1 MRPTLGLTATALLF
15 LAAPSLR
22 GAEPVGVPLAEADAE
37 RIMRIDVPHFNDEP
51 NIRIDGHLDEGIWS
65 RLQAHDGMRVISPDT
80 MAPPAH
86 STEAYYFH
94 TARGLYVGAK
104 LEQPPETLVARL
116 SSRDQF
122 INRDSFGVTLDTSG
136 EGLYGY
142 WFTVNLGGS
151 VMDGKVAPER
161 RYSSE
166 WDGPW
171 LHGTAEL
178 ADGWSLEMFLPWSMM
193 AMPQINGPRRM
204 GFFTNRKVTYLD
216 ERWATPA
223 LPFTAARFMS
233 ALGRLNLGDVR
244 PRRQLDFYP
253 YLSATQ
259 DEIRHEDRYRGG
271 LDLFWRPTSN
281 FQVAATANPDFGAVE
296 SDDVVVNLT
305 AFETFFPEK
314 RLFFLEGNEVFTTTP
329 RARVRSVG
337 PGSFGRRTR
346 STYSPT
352 PTTLLNTRRIG
363 GPPGIDLP
371 DGVHAEGAELGRPT
385 DLLGAAKV
393 TGQAGNWRYGLL
405 TAFEDDVRRVAEGD
419 DGRPI
424 RLTQDGRDFG
434 VARLL
439 YEANGDGRWSAG
451 YIGTLTR
458 RHDGDAAVHGIDAH
472 LLSANGRITWD
483 GQFMASDVDGAKGR
497 GAFMDFAY
505 VPTREWRH
513 SFSFDYVDARLDI
526 SDLGFIRRND
536 YRNALYRAQF
546 SRSQGLTYL
555 RNRTASLLVA
565 HEQNGAG
572 RMVRS
577 ALFLRTGW
585 VFPNNSELRTE
596 LDFFPAQW
604 DDRNSFGN
612 GTFKI
617 RDRWTAELAWGTD
630 TGKPWSASVLAG
642 VRHESLGGRTYRA
655 AAGVTF
661 KPNDR
666 FSLEFDT
673 EYYRR
678 DGWLLHQE
686 DEDRRMTTFAA
697 TEWRSRVATD
707 LFLSARQQLR
717 FTLQWAGAQADE
729 QNFWLIPDRPGAL
742 IPTRKRPSE
751 ASDDF
756 TLSRLVG
763 QLRYRWEIG
772 PLSDLFVVY
781 TRGSSLDGRID
792 NALDA
797 DDANGN
803 ASQADDFA
811 DLFQD
816 ALANPVVDML
826 VLKLRYRLGR

>member
-1 MRPTLGLTATALLF
+1 MRPTLGLTATALLV
-15 LAAPSLR
+15 LTAPSLL
-22 GAEPVGVPLAEADAE
+22 GAESAGVATAEGGAE
-37 RIMRIDVPHFNDEP
+37 RMTLIDVPHFDDNDLT
-51 NIRIDGHLDEGIWS
+51 IRIDGHLDEDVWS
-65 RLQAHDGMRVISPDT
+65 GLQVHDGMRVISPDT
-80 MAPPAH
+80 LAATNHPTQVA
-86 STEAYYFH
+86 YFH
-94 TARGLYVGAK
+94 TERGLYVGAK
-104 LEQPPETLVARL
+104 LEQPKETLVARL
-116 SSRDQF
+116 SGRDRF

-142 WFTVNLGGS
+142 WFTVNLGGA

-161 RYSSE
+161 RYSNE

-171 LHGTAEL
+171 QHGTAEL

-193 AMPQINGPRRM
+193 AMPQIDGPRRI
-204 GFFTNRKVTYLD
+204 GFFTNRKVTYLG
-216 ERWATPA
+216 ERWAAPP
-223 LPFTAARFMS
+223 LPFTSARFMS
-233 ALGRLNLGDVR
+233 ALGQLQLGDVR

-259 DEIRHEDRYRGG
+259 DEIKGEDHYRAG

-281 FQVAATANPDFGAVE
+281 FQIAATANPDFGAVE

-329 RARVRSVG
+329 RSRVRSG
-337 PGSFGRRTR
+337 SSGSFGRRTR

-363 GPPGIDLP
+363 GPPGIEVP
-371 DGVHAEGAELGRPT
+371 DGVSAEGAELGRPT
-385 DLLGAAKV
+385 DLLGAVKV

-405 TAFEDDVRRVAEGD
+405 TAFEEDARRVAERD
-419 DGRPI
+419 DGTPI

-439 YEANGDGRWSAG
+439 YEASGDGRWSAG

-458 RHDGDAAVHGIDAH
+458 RHEYDAVVHGIDAH
-472 LLSANGRITWD
+472 LLSANGKITWD
-483 GQFMASDVDGAKGR
+483 GQFMASDVDGSTGY
-497 GAFMDFAY
+497 GALMNFAY

-513 SFSFDYVDARLDI
+513 SFSLDYVDASLDI

-536 YRNALYRAQF
+536 YRNVLYRAQF
-546 SRSQGLTYL
+546 SRSRGLTYL
-555 RNRTASLLVA
+555 RNRRASLLLA

-577 ALFLRTGW
+577 AAFLRTGW
-585 VFPNNSELRTE
+585 VFPNSSELRTE
-596 LDFFPAQW
+596 LDYFPAQW

-617 RDRWTAELAWGTD
+617 RDRWTKELALGTD
-630 TGKPWSASVLAG
+630 TGKPVSFSILVGL
-642 VRHESLGGRTYRA
+642 RQESLGGRTYRA

-686 DEDRRMTTFAA
+686 DRRMTTFAA
-697 TEWRSRVATD
+697 TEWRPRLAVD

-717 FTLQWAGAQADE
+717 LTLQWAGAQADE
-729 QNFWLIPDRPGAL
+729 QDFWLIPERPGAL
-742 IPTRKRPSE
+742 MPTGKQPGEPS
-751 ASDDF
+751 ADF
-756 TLSRLVG
+756 TLSRMVG

-781 TRGSSLDGRID
+781 TRGSNLDGRID
-792 NALDA
+792 AELGA
-797 DDANGN
+797 GDANGTG
-803 ASQADDFA
+803 ADGFA

-816 ALANPVVDML
+816 AFTNPVVDLL
-826 VLKLRYRLGR
+826 VVKLRYRFGR

>member
-1 MRPTLGLTATALLF
+1 MRPILGLTATALLV
-15 LAAPSLR
+15 LAAPSLP
-22 GAEPVGVPLAEADAE
+22 GAEAASTAMAKGGAAQAPL
-37 RIMRIDVPHFNDEP
+37 IDVPHFDEDKLS
-51 NIRIDGHLDEGIWS
+51 IRIDGRLDEGIWS
-65 RLQAHDGMRVISPDT
+65 ELQAHDGMLVISPDT
-80 MAPPAH
+80 LAAPAH
-86 STEAYYFH
+86 GTRVIYFH
-94 TARGLYVGAK
+94 TERGLYVGAK

-116 SSRDQF
+116 SGRDQF

-142 WFTVNLGGS
+142 WFTVNLGGA

-161 RYSSE
+161 RYSNE

-178 ADGWSLEMFLPWSMM
+178 ADGWSVEMFLPWSMM
-193 AMPQINGPRRM
+193 AMPQTDGPRRM

-216 ERWATPA
+216 ERWAVPP
-223 LPFTAARFMS
+223 LPFTSARFMS
-233 ALGRLNLGDVR
+233 TLGQLQLGDVR

-253 YLSATQ
+253 YLSVTQ
-259 DEIRHEDRYRGG
+259 DEIRNEDRYRGG

-314 RLFFLEGNEVFTTTP
+314 RLFFLEGNEVFITTP
-329 RARVRSVG
+329 RSRVRSGG
-337 PGSFGRRTR
+337 PGGFGRRTLT
-346 STYSPT
+346 TYSPT

-363 GPPGIDLP
+363 GPPGIEVP
-371 DGVHAEGAELGRPT
+371 DGSSAEGAELGRPT
-385 DLLGAAKV
+385 DLLGAVKV
-393 TGQAGNWRYGLL
+393 TGQAGHWRYGLL
-405 TAFEDDVRRVAEGD
+405 TAFEDDVRRVAERN
-419 DGRPI
+419 DGTPI
-424 RLTQDGRDFG
+424 RLIQDGRDFG

-439 YEANGDGRWSAG
+439 YEASGDGRWSAG

-458 RHDGDAAVHGIDAH
+458 RHDGDAVVHGIDAH
-472 LLSANGRITWD
+472 LLSANGKITWD
-483 GQFMASDVDGAKGR
+483 GQFMASDVDGSR
-497 GAFMDFAY
+497 GYGGFLDFAY

-513 SFSFDYVDARLDI
+513 SVSLDYIDASLDI

-536 YRNALYRAQF
+536 YRNLRYRAQF

-555 RNRTASLLVA
+555 RNRSASLLLS

-572 RMVRS
+572 RTVRS
-577 ALFLRTGW
+577 AAFLRTAW
-585 VFPNNSELRTE
+585 VFPNSSELRTE

-617 RDRWTAELAWGTD
+617 RDRWTGELALGTD
-630 TGKPWSASVLAG
+630 TGKPLSVSILAG

-686 DEDRRMTTFAA
+686 DRRMTTFAA
-697 TEWRSRVATD
+697 TEWRPRIAVD
-707 LFLSARQQLR
+707 LFLSARHQLR
-717 FTLQWAGAQADE
+717 LTLQWAGAQADE
-729 QNFWLIPDRPGAL
+729 QDFWLIPERPGAL
-742 IPTRKRPSE
+742 IPVRKQPGE

-756 TLSRLVG
+756 TLSRMVG

-781 TRGSSLDGRID
+781 TRGSNLDGRIEGG
-792 NALDA
+792 LGA

-803 ASQADDFA
+803 EADGFA

-816 ALANPVVDML
+816 AFTNPVVDLL
-826 VLKLRYRLGR
+826 VVKLRYRFGR